1 VRHAGRARTGGYVY
15 YANRGGVSTV
25 LHIAAGARHFDG
37 IFQALLRDAWERGS
51 TALRGQVVPPR
62 ILNLSQQ
69 NCSFRYVGNGVLV
82 HSRTP
87 ELIASILAGDAAL
100 TRLDGEWWMR
110 FAVEDWD

>member
-1 VRHAGRARTGGYVY
+1 
-15 YANRGGVSTV
+15 
-25 LHIAAGARHFDG
+25 
-37 IFQALLRDAWERGS
+37 
-51 TALRGQVVPPR
+51 
-62 ILNLSQQ
+62 LNLSQQ